1 MKWNSEVK
9 WAKIRLAKDSLYTLF
24 ASGQTTGTTLYQDR
38 WKSLLSNSWLESKC
52 KKEGFNLQTL
62 PTGTKVRLGITKNK
76 KNCKGAVSWLG
87 FGGQDRSCGNFAH
100 GHVDI
105 RSFGYILIA

>member
-1 MKWNSEVK
+1 MKLNSEVK
-9 WAKIRLAKDSLYTLF
+9 WAKISLVKDSLYSLF
-24 ASGQTTGTTLYQDR
+24 TSGQTEDTKLKKEG
-38 WKSLLSNSWLESKC
+38 WKSFFTNSWLANKC
-52 KKEGFNLQTL
+52 TKEGFNAQTQ
-62 PTGTKVRLGITKNK
+62 PTGAKVRLGMIKHKN
-76 KNCKGAVSWLG
+76 NCQGAVSWLG

>member
-9 WAKIRLAKDSLYTLF
+9 WEKIRLAKDSLYTLF
-24 ASGQTTGTTLYQDR
+24 ASGQTKGTKLSNDA
-38 WKSLLSNSWLESKC
+38 WKSLLSSSWLANKC
-52 KKEGFNLQTL
+52 SKEGFIAQTQ
-62 PTGTKVRLGITKNK
+62 PSGAKVRLGMIKSKN
-76 KNCKGAVSWLG
+76 NCQGAVSWLG
-87 FGGQDRSCGNFAH
+87 FGGQDRSCGNFAP